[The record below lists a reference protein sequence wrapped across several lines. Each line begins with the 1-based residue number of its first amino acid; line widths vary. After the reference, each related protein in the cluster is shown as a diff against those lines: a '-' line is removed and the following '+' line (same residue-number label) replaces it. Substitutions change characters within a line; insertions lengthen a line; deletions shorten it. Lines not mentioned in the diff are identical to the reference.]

1 MTHTNIQI
9 YLKFLAI
16 RMEEKSRF
24 NSINSI
30 IGIIIISLSIIV
42 LIFANVVVLSL
53 MIVLSIAVIFS
64 GIGRIY
70 NAFYNTLLNN
80 FGKILKLVTGVIA
93 VLVGVLVLILTLTVP
108 SVSIILL
115 ISLIGYTFIIIGMAR
130 IFMGIL
136 MDSYKKEYRIFLVMI
151 GLITMIFAFIVVLFP
166 ALGYFVLITYLS
178 LTLMINGLTRIVFSL
193 FGKK

>member
-1 MTHTNIQI
+1 
-9 YLKFLAI
+9 
-16 RMEEKSRF
+16 MEEKSIF
-24 NSINSI
+24 NSVNSV

-42 LIFANVVVLSL
+42 LIFANVVILSL
-53 MIVLSIAVIFS
+53 MILLSIAVIFS

-70 NAFYNTLLNN
+70 NAFYNTQLNK
-80 FGKILKLVTGVIA
+80 FGKILKLITGIIA
-93 VLVGVLVLILTLTVP
+93 LLMGGLVLILTITVP

-115 ISLIGYTFIIIGMAR
+115 ISLIGYTFIIIGIAR

-136 MDSYKKEYRIFLVMI
+136 MESYKKEYRIFLVMI
-151 GLITMIFAFIVVLFP
+151 GIITMIFAFTVVLFP
-166 ALGYFVLITYLS
+166 ALGYFVLITYIS